1 MTQLNEK
8 DAIGWWEGHEWIPSI
23 KYLLLLGLMLLLLPL
38 LPLVSQLLPPP
49 SLELLRFLLLVVIF
63 IIIIST
69 TTALVIMTI
78 VTIFIKKDEVVSS
91 PDIKK
96 KNCFSNSSEHFESSH
111 SHSWQLLLYRAVS
124 LFAGQERSSRQTWTS
139 VRHLV
144 IQILFCFKT

>member
-1 MTQLNEK
+1 M
-8 DAIGWWEGHEWIPSI
+8 WEGHEWIPSI
-23 KYLLLLGLMLLLLPL
+23 KHLLLLGLMLLLLPL
-38 LPLVSQLLPPP
+38 IPLVSQLLPPP
-49 SLELLRFLLLVVIF
+49 SLELLQFLLLVVIF

-69 TTALVIMTI
+69 TTALVIMII
-78 VTIFIKKDEVVSS
+78 VIIFIKKDEVVSS
-91 PDIKK
+91 QDIK